1 MLVLAAVRPPL
12 VDRLQGAAG
21 HRFRFLAV
29 RTWEDA
35 VTAVLRRPVELA
47 VVDAALEGQPRAQG
61 IERVFKLF
69 PSLPLIL
76 YASVSAE
83 MAPVFLQLG
92 RSGIRR
98 VLVEHHDDHPHR
110 LADALVAEA
119 AHAVSRQLIEAISDL
134 LAGCPGELRWA
145 IETVLRE
152 PAEVQSVKALAERA
166 RMDRRTCVRWF
177 ARAKLPPPSA
187 TLIALRVVYAHR
199 LLQDP
204 GYTVEDVAARMGYG
218 QTRSL
223 TMNMKDVLGMTPG
236 EARVTLEPDEVLS
249 LVRRRYFT
257 PERAAAAALAEA
269 S

>member
-1 MLVLAAVRPPL
+1 MVH
-12 VDRLQGAAG
+12 RLQHAAG
-21 HRFRFLAV
+21 RRFGFLPV

-35 VTAVLRRPVELA
+35 VSAVLRRPVELA
-47 VVDAALEGQPRAQG
+47 VVDASLEGQPRAQG
-61 IERVFKLF
+61 IERLNALF

-76 YASVSAE
+76 YTALTAE
-83 MAPVFLQLG
+83 MATVFLQLG

-98 VLVEHHDDHPHR
+98 VLVERHDDHPSC
-110 LADALVAEA
+110 LADALVTEA
-119 AHAVSRQLIEAISDL
+119 AHAVSRRLIEAIGDL
-134 LAGCPGELRWA
+134 LAACPRELRWA

-177 ARAKLPPPSA
+177 ARAHLPPPSD
-187 TLIALRVVYAHR
+187 TLMALRVVYAHR

-204 GYTVEDVAARMGYG
+204 GYTVEDVATRLGYG

-236 EARVTLEPDEVLS
+236 EARVSLTPEGVLH
-249 LVRRRYFT
+249 LVRQRYFA
-257 PERAAAAALAEA
+257 RAAVAIAEA